1 MELKTF
7 IIQTLSPSQKV
18 EIMNHYCQERY
29 ACGNNNERE
38 DYECPLY
45 KNPNLDCPHGLS
57 EEERIQAVDE
67 LISDYRITTDDIER
81 WFDDKDEFFEFRKAL
96 NDFKDR
102 QDKIDVEVTNVDM
115 INHPPH
121 YNHGMESIKEME
133 LIFGKEA
140 VLHFCAL
147 NAWKY
152 RKRAMYKGGEEDMKK
167 ADWYID
173 YYDRLMKG
181 RAHDGE

>member
-1 MELKTF
+1 MIK
-7 IIQTLSPSQKV
+7 
-18 EIMNHYCQERY
+18 
-29 ACGNNNERE
+29 
-38 DYECPLY
+38 
-45 KNPNLDCPHGLS
+45 
-57 EEERIQAVDE
+57 
-67 LISDYRITTDDIER
+67 DYRITTNEIGR
-81 WFDDKDEFFEFRKAL
+81 WFDWNEY
-96 NDFKDR
+96 NDFKTKLNEFKQNQAK
-102 QDKIDVEVTNVDM
+102 QDKVETEVTNVDL

>member
-7 IIQTLSPSQKV
+7 IIQTLSPSQKLALL
-18 EIMNHYCQERY
+18 NHYCEERY
-29 ACGNNNERE
+29 ACGSQNDHEE
-38 DYECPLY
+38 YECPLY

-67 LISDYRITTDDIER
+67 LIANYRITKDDIGR
-81 WFDDKDEFFEFRKAL
+81 WLDWNYYK
-96 NDFKDR
+96 DFKANLKEFEQN
-102 QDKIDVEVTNVDM
+102 QDKVDVEVTNVDM

-173 YYDRLMKG
+173 YYDRLVKG